1 MHAFGNPEEEM
12 QYFQSYHEFGSC
24 SNQNNSLDG
33 GPESQD
39 AINDGNSN
47 LETEARAMEARDKHR
62 VAERDRRKR
71 TNCHYS
77 TLRNLLPNATKLPKA
92 SVLARVIRRL
102 TELREAAA
110 ELWTRD
116 EGDGTEELLFP
127 GETNELRL
135 GRCEGEGEGEVEG
148 EGGVVKAMLNCED
161 RAELLS
167 EVSTAVRS
175 VGGRVV
181 RAEMVTVGG
190 WTKCL
195 LWVHGLGQD
204 GLEAL
209 RRALKV
215 VVDRPSFFCGSG
227 RGFRG
232 NKRIRFSH

>member
-1 MHAFGNPEEEM
+1 MRI
-12 QYFQSYHEFGSC
+12 GST
-24 SNQNNSLDG
+24 SRVNSVNW
-33 GPESQD
+33 Q
-39 AINDGNSN
+39 
-47 LETEARAMEARDKHR
+47 
-62 VAERDRRKR
+62 
-71 TNCHYS
+71 
-77 TLRNLLPNATKLPKA
+77 LPKA
-92 SVLARVIRRL
+92 SVLARVIRRV

-110 ELWTRD
+110 ESWTRD
-116 EGDGTEELLFP
+116 DGDSTEELLFP

-135 GRCEGEGEGEVEG
+135 GHCEG

-161 RAELLS
+161 RSELLS

-204 GLEAL
+204 GMEAL

-215 VVDRPSFFCGSG
+215 VFDRPNFFSESG

>member
-1 MHAFGNPEEEM
+1 M
-12 QYFQSYHEFGSC
+12 HEFGLTS
-24 SNQNNSLDG
+24 
-33 GPESQD
+33 E
-39 AINDGNSN
+39 GNC
-47 LETEARAMEARDKHR
+47 
-62 VAERDRRKR
+62 VI
-71 TNCHYS
+71 CQ
-77 TLRNLLPNATKLPKA
+77 LPKA
-92 SVLARVIRRL
+92 SVLARVIRRV

-116 EGDGTEELLFP
+116 DGDGTEEFLFP

-232 NKRIRFSH
+232 NKRIRFSQ